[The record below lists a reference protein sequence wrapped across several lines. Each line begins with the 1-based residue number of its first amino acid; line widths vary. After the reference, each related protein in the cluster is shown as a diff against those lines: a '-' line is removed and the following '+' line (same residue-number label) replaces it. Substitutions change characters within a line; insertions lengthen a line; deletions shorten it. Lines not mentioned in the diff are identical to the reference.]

1 MSKTCWNIPKSWAS
15 TVYSSYCFMGS
26 QTLGQSHVRTCDRPR
41 HQGMC
46 KDLPSAFLCAVET
59 TDILWL
65 VGCAKLLIALGPT
78 RERASFESCRILTSN
93 TEPVSQSGKKT
104 LGNSTLWLH
113 PHQPWLFHESEMVKS
128 LVRPAMVPC
137 ATVSPEALV
146 LFIKLGRLDSYIG
159 YAAWCGYIPPF
170 QDENGGWDG

>member
-1 MSKTCWNIPKSWAS
+1 MAWIKWAVSKTYWNIPKSWAS

-41 HQGMC
+41 HQGMS

-93 TEPVSQSGKKT
+93 TGPVSQSGKKHWGT
-104 LGNSTLWLH
+104 APFDFTRINLGSSMKVRWWSLWFDPPWSPVPRH
-113 PHQPWLFHESEMVKS
+113 PQKPWFCS
-128 LVRPAMVPC
+128 
-137 ATVSPEALV
+137 
-146 LFIKLGRLDSYIG
+146 
-159 YAAWCGYIPPF
+159 
-170 QDENGGWDG
+170 

>member
-1 MSKTCWNIPKSWAS
+1 MAWIKWAVSKTYWNIPKSWAS

-41 HQGMC
+41 HQGMS

-78 RERASFESCRILTSN
+78 RERASFESCRILTAN
-93 TEPVSQSGKKT
+93 TGPVSHSGKKHWGT
-104 LGNSTLWLH
+104 APFDFTRINLGSSMKVRWWSLWFDPPWSPVPRH
-113 PHQPWLFHESEMVKS
+113 PQKPWFCS
-128 LVRPAMVPC
+128 
-137 ATVSPEALV
+137 
-146 LFIKLGRLDSYIG
+146 
-159 YAAWCGYIPPF
+159 
-170 QDENGGWDG
+170 